1 MTTEA
6 PAKAPPKKA
15 ADPFA
20 EKFTEQ
26 ATQRFWNVV
35 AYGPEKVGKTTGA
48 LSAPGPILLLNA
60 EGSNASH
67 FGRSR
72 NPNVHEIIVPVDE
85 GAKALLDEAY
95 LWLRDTDAGKAT
107 KTVVLDSL
115 SEIHGAILRDMSKD
129 PDHPTLPERGDTNTW
144 LERYAM
150 SLRDLPLNVVIVAHE
165 TWTKDDV
172 TGVIERSPYTG
183 TSNVAYGK
191 KFTGPFADIVAY
203 LGRSID
209 ENGAEHYGAQLVDG
223 NGRRAGHRGGAL
235 GVSREVN
242 LTEWFA
248 AMNAAPKTEEKA

>member
-6 PAKAPPKKA
+6 PPKADKKQ

-20 EKFTEQ
+20 EKFAPVT
-26 ATQRFWNVV
+26 TQRFWNVV

-48 LSAPGPILLLNA
+48 LSAPGPLLLLNA
-60 EGSNASH
+60 EGVNASH

-72 NPNVHEIIVPVDE
+72 NPDVHEVIVPVDG
-85 GAKALLDEAY
+85 GAIALLEEAY
-95 LWLRDTDAGKAT
+95 LWLRDTQGGALT
-107 KTVVLDSL
+107 QTVALDSL
-115 SEIHGAILRDMSKD
+115 SEIHGAVLRDMAKD
-129 PDHPTLPERGDTNTW
+129 PNHPTLPERGDTNTW

-203 LGRSID
+203 LGRSVD
-209 ENGAEHYGAQLVDG
+209 EAGAEHYSAQLVDG

-235 GVSREVN
+235 GTFREVN

-248 AMNAAPKTEEKA
+248 VMNAAPQTEEKK

>member
-6 PAKAPPKKA
+6 PAKAQKK

-20 EKFTEQ
+20 EKFTPPT
-26 ATQRFWNVV
+26 TQRFWNVV

-60 EGSNASH
+60 EGANASH

-72 NPNVHEIIVPVDE
+72 NPNVHEIIVPMDG
-85 GAKALLDEAY
+85 GAKDLLDEAY
-95 LWLRDTDAGKAT
+95 LWLQSDAGKQT
-107 KTVVLDSL
+107 QTVVLDSL
-115 SEIHGAILRDMSKD
+115 SEIHGAVLRDMSKD
-129 PDHPTLPERGDTNTW
+129 KDHPSLPERGDTNTW

-203 LGRSID
+203 LGRSVD
-209 ENGAEHYGAQLVDG
+209 ENGGEHYAAQLVDG

-235 GVSREVN
+235 GVTREVN

-248 AMNAAPKTEEKA
+248 VMNAAETEEKK

>member
-1 MTTEA
+1 MTTA
-6 PAKAPPKKA
+6 TKPK

-20 EKFTEQ
+20 EKFTPPS
-26 ATQRFWNVV
+26 TQRFWNVV

-60 EGSNASH
+60 EGANASH

-72 NPNVHEIIVPVDE
+72 NPNVHEVIVPMDG
-85 GAKALLDEAY
+85 GAKGLLDEAY
-95 LWLRDTDAGKAT
+95 LWLRDTDAGKLT

-115 SEIHGAILRDMSKD
+115 SEIHGAILRDMAKD

-203 LGRSID
+203 LGRSVD
-209 ENGAEHYGAQLVDG
+209 DDGVEHYGAQLVDG

-235 GVSREVN
+235 GVTREVN

-248 AMNAAPKTEEKA
+248 LMNAAEIEEEK

>member
-1 MTTEA
+1 MTA
-6 PAKAPPKKA
+6 AAKAPPKDVFAQK
-15 ADPFA
+15 FA
-20 EKFTEQ
+20 EPT
-26 ATQRFWNVV
+26 TQRFWNAVI
-35 AYGPEKVGKTTGA
+35 YGAEKVGKTTGA
-48 LSAPGPILLLNA
+48 LSAPGPVLLLNA
-60 EGSNASH
+60 EGANASH
-67 FGRSR
+67 FGRTR
-72 NPNVHEIIVPVDE
+72 NPQVHEVIVPMDG

-95 LWLRDTDAGKAT
+95 LWLRDTPAGKAT

-115 SEIHGAILRDMSKD
+115 SEIHGAILRDMAKD
-129 PDHPTLPERGDTNTW
+129 PDHPSLPERGDTNTW

-203 LGRSID
+203 LGRSVD
-209 ENGAEHYGAQLVDG
+209 ENGGEHYAAQLVDG

-235 GVSREVN
+235 GVTREVN

-248 AMNAAPKTEEKA
+248 VMNAAETEEKA

>member
-20 EKFTEQ
+20 EKFIQTR
-26 ATQRFWNVV
+26 TQPFWNVV
-35 AYGPEKVGKTTGA
+35 LYGPEGTGKTVGA
-48 LSAPGPILLLNA
+48 LSAPSPVLLLNA
-60 EGSNASH
+60 EGENAAH
-67 FGRSR
+67 FARTIYS
-72 NPNVHEIIVPVDE
+72 NVHEIPVPMSG
-85 GAKALLDEAY
+85 GAKDLLDEAL

-107 KTVVLDSL
+107 QTVVLDSL

-248 AMNAAPKTEEKA
+248 VMNAAPQTEEKA

>member
-20 EKFTEQ
+20 EKFIQTR
-26 ATQRFWNVV
+26 TQPFWNVV
-35 AYGPEKVGKTTGA
+35 LYGPEGTGKTVGA
-48 LSAPGPILLLNA
+48 LSAPSPVLLLNA
-60 EGSNASH
+60 EGENAAH
-67 FGRSR
+67 FARTIYS
-72 NPNVHEIIVPVDE
+72 NVHEIPVPMSG
-85 GAKALLDEAY
+85 GAKDLLDEAL

-107 KTVVLDSL
+107 QTVVLDSL

-172 TGVIERSPYTG
+172 TGVIERSPYAG
-183 TSNVAYGK
+183 TSNVAFGK
-191 KFTGPFADIVAY
+191 KFTGPFADIVGYTA
-203 LGRSID
+203 RVD
-209 ENGAEHYGAQLVDG
+209 EDGGTRFMAQLVDG
-223 NGRRAGHRGGAL
+223 NGRRAKNRGGVL
-235 GVSREVN
+235 GKFAELN

-248 AMNAAPKTEEKA
+248 LLGGTGEGK